1 VHNSRH
7 HNVKECWEIKK
18 LAEKY
23 REQMKQQLC
32 HEGVPSRQQEGK
44 EKVGPKAEKEE
55 EMEFQNAKRALK
67 DVAGHSDSSIDERH
81 KTLHVMYG
89 GS

>member
-7 HNVKECWEIKK
+7 HNVEECREIKK
-18 LAEKY
+18 LTEKY

-32 HEGVPSRQQEGK
+32 HEGVHSRQQEGK
-44 EKVGPKAEKEE
+44 EKVGPKVEKEE
-55 EMEFQNAKRALK
+55 KMEFQNAKRVLK
-67 DVAGHSDSSIDERH
+67 TVAGHSDSSIDERH
-81 KTLHVMYG
+81 KVLHIMYG